1 MNRFLL
7 DESHLRKSLFG
18 SPPILSEYII
28 VYCVSV
34 FQEWNDVNLKWNKS
48 DFGNIQDIRIPP
60 KHIWKPD
67 LLMYNRYNFKLGIG
81 ILKLIIAF
89 PINTQTKLRLERKS
103 IKAATIRTYIMKL
116 ILVPTKLLTGPIT
129 PTWW

>member
-1 MNRFLL
+1 MNIFLL
-7 DESHLRKSLFG
+7 EESLLHISEKVYLAVIQFL
-18 SPPILSEYII
+18 PILSEYMI
-28 VYCVSV
+28 VHCVSV

-81 ILKLIIAF
+81 IVMLIIAF
-89 PINTQTKLRLERKS
+89 TINTQTKLRLDRKS
-103 IKAATIRTYIMKL
+103 IKAAT
-116 ILVPTKLLTGPIT
+116 T
-129 PTWW
+129 PTS